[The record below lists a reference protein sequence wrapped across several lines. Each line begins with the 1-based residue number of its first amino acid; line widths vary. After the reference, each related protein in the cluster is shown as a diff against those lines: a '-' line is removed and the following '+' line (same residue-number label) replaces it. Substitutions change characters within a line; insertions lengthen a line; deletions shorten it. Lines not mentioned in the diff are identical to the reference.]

1 MVGKTI
7 SHYKVLE
14 KLGRGSLPAKG
25 ALEVV
30 SNIGQIL
37 LPVVTLVIAC
47 GLPLFS
53 ASSSPET
60 SALTT
65 SSLAV
70 QERKYEGEPVSL
82 KVVGISLVDFFRT
95 ISELS
100 GLNFLIDP
108 DVTGSL
114 TLNVERVPWE
124 QLFDAVLQSHGLAMR
139 VEGNLVRIFTQTKLI
154 EEQQTQRQLKQ
165 ARLQAEDTI
174 TVSRRLNYATGAEII
189 STLESHLS
197 PRGTINVDSRTN
209 TLIITDVPSA
219 IERLLEITDS
229 RE

>member
-1 MVGKTI
+1 MVGTTI
-7 SHYKVLE
+7 SHYKILE
-14 KLGRGSLPAKG
+14 KLGRGSLPPKE
-25 ALEVV
+25 ALEMA

-47 GLPLFS
+47 GLPLYS
-53 ASSSPET
+53 ASSGPET

-65 SSLAV
+65 SPLAV
-70 QERKYEGEPVSL
+70 QESRYEGEPVSL

-100 GLNFLIDP
+100 GLNILIDP

-114 TLNVERVPWE
+114 TLNVERVPWD
-124 QLFDAVLQSHGLAMR
+124 QLFNAVLQSHGLVMR
-139 VEGNLVRIFTQTKLI
+139 MEGNLVRVSTQIKLI
-154 EEQQTQRQLKQ
+154 QEQQAQRQLKRAQ
-165 ARLQAEDTI
+165 LQAGDTI
-174 TVSRRLNYATGAEII
+174 TVSRRLHYATGTEMI

-197 PRGTINVDSRTN
+197 PRGTINVDIRTN

>member
-1 MVGKTI
+1 M
-7 SHYKVLE
+7 
-14 KLGRGSLPAKG
+14 A
-25 ALEVV
+25 

-37 LPVVTLVIAC
+37 LPIVTLVIAC
-47 GLPLFS
+47 GLPLYS

-60 SALTT
+60 SSLTT

-70 QERKYEGEPVSL
+70 QESRYEGEPVSL

-114 TLNVERVPWE
+114 TLNVERVPWD
-124 QLFDAVLQSHGLAMR
+124 QLFDAVLQSQGLVMR
-139 VEGNLVRIFTQTKLI
+139 IEENLVRISTQTKLI
-154 EEQQTQRQLKQ
+154 EEQQIQRQLKQ
-165 ARLQAEDTI
+165 AQLQAGDTI
-174 TVSRRLNYATGAEII
+174 TVSRRLNYATGTEII

>member
-1 MVGKTI
+1 MVGTTI
-7 SHYKVLE
+7 SHYKILE
-14 KLGRGSLPAKG
+14 KLGRGSLLPKE
-25 ALEVV
+25 ALEMA

-37 LPVVTLVIAC
+37 LPIVTLVIAC
-47 GLPLFS
+47 GLPLYS

-65 SSLAV
+65 SPLAV
-70 QERKYEGEPVSL
+70 QESRYEGEPVSL

-114 TLNVERVPWE
+114 TLNVERVPWD
-124 QLFDAVLQSHGLAMR
+124 QIFDAVLQSHGLVKR
-139 VEGNLVRIFTQTKLI
+139 IEGNLVRISTQKKLI

-165 ARLQAEDTI
+165 ARLQAGDTI
-174 TVSRRLNYATGAEII
+174 TVSRRLNYAIGTEIM

>member
-1 MVGKTI
+1 MVRKTI
-7 SHYKVLE
+7 SHYKILE
-14 KLGRGSLPAKG
+14 KLGRGSLPPKE
-25 ALEVV
+25 ALEMA

-37 LPVVTLVIAC
+37 LPLVTLLIAC
-47 GLPLFS
+47 GLPLYS
-53 ASSSPET
+53 AGSSPET

-65 SSLAV
+65 SSLVV
-70 QERKYEGEPVSL
+70 QESRYEGEPVSL

-100 GLNFLIDP
+100 GLNILIDP

-114 TLNVERVPWE
+114 TLNVERVPWD

-139 VEGNLVRIFTQTKLI
+139 IEGNLVRISTQRKLI
-154 EEQQTQRQLKQ
+154 QEQQAQRQLKQ
-165 ARLQAEDTI
+165 ARLQAGDTI
-174 TVSRRLNYATGAEII
+174 TVSRRLNYATGTEII
-189 STLESHLS
+189 SILQQHLS
-197 PRGTINVDSRTN
+197 PQGTINVDSRTN

-219 IERLLEITDS
+219 LERLLRITDS